1 MLPSFANVH
10 QVQNVI
16 ETNNKKLISSIVV
29 KGV

>member
-10 QVQNVI
+10 QVQNVYK
-16 ETNNKKLISSIVV
+16 TNNKKLISAIVV